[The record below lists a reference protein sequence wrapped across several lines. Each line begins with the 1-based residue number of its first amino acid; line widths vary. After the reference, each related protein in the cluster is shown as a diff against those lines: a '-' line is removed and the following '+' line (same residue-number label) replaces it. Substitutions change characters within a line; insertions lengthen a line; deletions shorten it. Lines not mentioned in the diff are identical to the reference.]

1 MNRIMVCVEHN
12 PMITHIK
19 TKIYQTYTKEVSVM
33 TIYFDF
39 TSYTSNTPRTV
50 SIKNPFFTNFVTI
63 QLNEQHIPF
72 TRNDHKRIIHPGGP
86 VGGFYMEP
94 VSVIDSTDITTSLN
108 SDIMNNIQHCGGK
121 TPDRTTKLYQAFQDA
136 MADTDEDDTKEDFNH
151 D

>member
-1 MNRIMVCVEHN
+1 
-12 PMITHIK
+12 
-19 TKIYQTYTKEVSVM
+19 M

-39 TSYTSNTPRTV
+39 TPYTTNTPRTV

-86 VGGFYMEP
+86 VSSFYMEP

-108 SDIMNNIQHCGGK
+108 FDIMNNIQHCGGK

-136 MADTDEDDTKEDFNH
+136 MADTDEDDTNEDFNH